1 MVKQWS
7 EGGLS
12 ADEATAGVSAVFMGD
27 ATLASSRAAGP
38 SDVVELRAGHTR
50 EWWQE
55 RLGQLKGKAEKD
67 SGSAALYALTLQ
79 RAKANGFVVFEKPE
93 GVELALEPVH

>member
-1 MVKQWS
+1 VVKQWS

-12 ADEATAGVSAVFMGD
+12 ADAATAGVSAIFMGD
-27 ATLASSRAAGP
+27 STLAASRAAGP

-55 RLGQLKGKAEKD
+55 RLGMLKGKAGKD
-67 SGSAALYALTLQ
+67 PEIAALYQLTLQ
-79 RAKANGFVVFEKPE
+79 RARANGFVVFEKPE